1 MQGKRSYVRV
11 ETPLLS
17 SRLLAHHGGF
27 QNHNQNR
34 SLSCEIRRDPG
45 IPNLM
50 IDSLRQLLATR
61 AAAILLK
68 RTAWKTV
75 EDTAAWSLLAWGPSN
90 LMAAGSILS
99 DYESRD
105 IAL

>member
-1 MQGKRSYVRV
+1 TSFGYARK

-17 SRLLAHHGGF
+17 SRFLEHHGGF

-34 SLSCEIRRDPG
+34 SLSCEIPRDPG
-45 IPNLM
+45 NPNLM

-68 RTAWKTV
+68 RT
-75 EDTAAWSLLAWGPSN
+75 
-90 LMAAGSILS
+90 
-99 DYESRD
+99 
-105 IAL
+105 

>member
-68 RTAWKTV
+68 RTVFEHGRPWRTRRPGHC
-75 EDTAAWSLLAWGPSN
+75 WRGGLPISWLLDRS
-90 LMAAGSILS
+90 
-99 DYESRD
+99 
-105 IAL
+105 